1 MLPLNRETLLMVV
14 AVVCVAISLYLYK
27 ELNKT
32 KAELI
37 LLNSA
42 HTPYKPVSPAPV
54 NDVNKRKPILVKKSV
69 TVKEPPAEEEAV
81 EAELTE

>member
-27 ELNKT
+27 ELNKA
-32 KAELI
+32 KAELV

-42 HTPYKPVSPAPV
+42 SPPHKPVSPALV

-69 TVKEPPAEEEAV
+69 TVKDPVEEEAV

>member
-27 ELNKT
+27 ELNKA
-32 KAELI
+32 KAELVLI
-37 LLNSA
+37 NSA
-42 HTPYKPVSPAPV
+42 SPPHKPVSPALV

-69 TVKEPPAEEEAV
+69 TVKDPVEEEAV

>member
-27 ELNKT
+27 ELNKA
-32 KAELI
+32 KAELF
-37 LLNSA
+37 LVHQN
-42 HTPYKPVSPAPV
+42 KPVSPAPV

-69 TVKEPPAEEEAV
+69 TVKDPAEDEDLV

>member
-1 MLPLNRETLLMVV
+1 MLPLNRVTLLMVV

-27 ELNKT
+27 ELNKA

-37 LLNSA
+37 KLNS
-42 HTPYKPVSPAPV
+42 HKIVSPAPV

-69 TVKEPPAEEEAV
+69 TVKEPAEEEAV

>member
-27 ELNKT
+27 QLNKART
-32 KAELI
+32 ELS
-37 LLNSA
+37 LLNSVS
-42 HTPYKPVSPAPV
+42 PPQKPVSPAPV

-69 TVKEPPAEEEAV
+69 TVKEPEEEAV

>member
-27 ELNKT
+27 ELNKA
-32 KAELI
+32 KAELV

-42 HTPYKPVSPAPV
+42 SPTHKPVSPAPV

-69 TVKEPPAEEEAV
+69 TVKDPVEEDQV

>member
-27 ELNKT
+27 ELNKA
-32 KAELI
+32 KAELNK
-37 LLNSA
+37 LNSA
-42 HTPYKPVSPAPV
+42 SPPYKPVSPAPV

-69 TVKEPPAEEEAV
+69 TVKEPAEEEAV

>member
-42 HTPYKPVSPAPV
+42 SPPQNKPVSPAPV

-69 TVKEPPAEEEAV
+69 TVKDPEEDQI

>member
-27 ELNKT
+27 ELNKA
-32 KAELI
+32 KADLI
-37 LLNSA
+37 SA
-42 HTPYKPVSPAPV
+42 SLPQNKPVSPAPV

-69 TVKEPPAEEEAV
+69 TVKDPAEEEAV

>member
-27 ELNKT
+27 ELNKA
-32 KAELI
+32 KAELV
-37 LLNSA
+37 LLNSVSLP
-42 HTPYKPVSPAPV
+42 HKPVSPALV

-69 TVKEPPAEEEAV
+69 TVKDPEEDPV

>member
-14 AVVCVAISLYLYK
+14 AVVCVAISLYIYK
-27 ELNKT
+27 QLNKAR
-32 KAELI
+32 AELS
-37 LLNSA
+37 LLNSVS
-42 HTPYKPVSPAPV
+42 PPQKPVSPAPV

-69 TVKEPPAEEEAV
+69 TVKEPEEEAV

>member
-42 HTPYKPVSPAPV
+42 SPTHKPVSPAPV

>member
-27 ELNKT
+27 ELNKA
-32 KAELI
+32 KAE

-42 HTPYKPVSPAPV
+42 SPTHKPVSPAPV

>member
-27 ELNKT
+27 ELNKA
-32 KAELI
+32 KAE

-42 HTPYKPVSPAPV
+42 SPPHKPVSPAPV
-54 NDVNKRKPILVKKSV
+54 NDMNKRKPILVKKSV
-69 TVKEPPAEEEAV
+69 IVKEPVEEEAV

>member
-27 ELNKT
+27 ELNKA
-32 KAELI
+32 KAELV

-42 HTPYKPVSPAPV
+42 SPPHKPVSPALV

-69 TVKEPPAEEEAV
+69 TVKDPAEEEAV

>member
-32 KAELI
+32 KAELS
-37 LLNSA
+37 LLNS
-42 HTPYKPVSPAPV
+42 HKPVSPAPV

-69 TVKEPPAEEEAV
+69 TVKDPVEEEAV

>member
-27 ELNKT
+27 ELNKA
-32 KAELI
+32 KAELV

-42 HTPYKPVSPAPV
+42 SLPHKPVSPALV

>member
-1 MLPLNRETLLMVV
+1 MVV
-14 AVVCVAISLYLYK
+14 AVVCVAVSLYLYK
-27 ELNKT
+27 ELNKA
-32 KAELI
+32 KAELS

-42 HTPYKPVSPAPV
+42 SLPNKPVSPALV

-69 TVKEPPAEEEAV
+69 TVKDPAEEEAV

>member
-42 HTPYKPVSPAPV
+42 SPPHKPVSPAPV

-69 TVKEPPAEEEAV
+69 TVKEPEEDQI

>member
-42 HTPYKPVSPAPV
+42 PPPQNKPVSPAPV

-69 TVKEPPAEEEAV
+69 TVKDPPEEEAV

>member
-14 AVVCVAISLYLYK
+14 AVVCVAVSLYLYK
-27 ELNKT
+27 ELNKA
-32 KAELI
+32 KAELV
-37 LLNSA
+37 LLNSVS
-42 HTPYKPVSPAPV
+42 PSNKPVSPAPV

-69 TVKEPPAEEEAV
+69 TVKDPPEEEAV

>member
-27 ELNKT
+27 ELNKA
-32 KAELI
+32 KAELS
-37 LLNSA
+37 LLSS
-42 HTPYKPVSPAPV
+42 HKPVSPAPV

-69 TVKEPPAEEEAV
+69 TVKEPPVEDEAA

>member
-14 AVVCVAISLYLYK
+14 AVVCVAVSLYLYK
-27 ELNKT
+27 ELNKV
-32 KAELI
+32 KAELS

-42 HTPYKPVSPAPV
+42 SLPNKPVSPALV

-69 TVKEPPAEEEAV
+69 TVKDPPAEEEAV

>member
-27 ELNKT
+27 ELNKA
-32 KAELI
+32 KAE

-42 HTPYKPVSPAPV
+42 SLPHKPVSPALV

-69 TVKEPPAEEEAV
+69 TVKDPVEEEAV

>member
-27 ELNKT
+27 ELNKA
-32 KAELI
+32 KAE

-42 HTPYKPVSPAPV
+42 SPPHKPVSPAPV
-54 NDVNKRKPILVKKSV
+54 NDMNKRKPILVKKSV
-69 TVKEPPAEEEAV
+69 TVKEPVEEEAV

>member
-27 ELNKT
+27 ELNKA
-32 KAELI
+32 KAELS
-37 LLNSA
+37 LLKSA
-42 HTPYKPVSPAPV
+42 SLPNKPVSPALV

-69 TVKEPPAEEEAV
+69 TVKEPEEEEAV

>member
-27 ELNKT
+27 ELNKA

-42 HTPYKPVSPAPV
+42 SPPHKPVSPAPV

-69 TVKEPPAEEEAV
+69 TVKDPPEEEAV

>member
-37 LLNSA
+37 LLSSA
-42 HTPYKPVSPAPV
+42 HPPYKPVSPAPV

>member
-1 MLPLNRETLLMVV
+1 MVV

-27 ELNKT
+27 ELNKA
-32 KAELI
+32 KAELV

-42 HTPYKPVSPAPV
+42 SPPNKPVSPALV

-69 TVKEPPAEEEAV
+69 TVKDPAEEEAV

>member
-42 HTPYKPVSPAPV
+42 PPPHKPVSPAPV
-54 NDVNKRKPILVKKSV
+54 NDVNKRKPILIKKSV
-69 TVKEPPAEEEAV
+69 TVKDPVEEEPV

>member
-27 ELNKT
+27 ELNKAR
-32 KAELI
+32 AELSK
-37 LLNSA
+37 LNSA
-42 HTPYKPVSPAPV
+42 SLPQNKPVSPALV

-69 TVKEPPAEEEAV
+69 TVKDPPEEEAV

>member
-14 AVVCVAISLYLYK
+14 AVVCVAVSLYLYK
-27 ELNKT
+27 ELNKA
-32 KAELI
+32 KAELF
-37 LLNSA
+37 LVQQHQN
-42 HTPYKPVSPAPV
+42 KPVSPAPV

-69 TVKEPPAEEEAV
+69 TVKEPPATEEEAV

>member
-27 ELNKT
+27 ELNKA
-32 KAELI
+32 KAE

-42 HTPYKPVSPAPV
+42 SPPHKPVSPAPV
-54 NDVNKRKPILVKKSV
+54 NDMNKRKPILVKKSV
-69 TVKEPPAEEEAV
+69 TVKDPAED

>member
-32 KAELI
+32 KAELFI
-37 LLNSA
+37 IQQHQN
-42 HTPYKPVSPAPV
+42 KPVSPAPV

-69 TVKEPPAEEEAV
+69 TVKEPPVEEEPV